1 MLVRV
6 WKIIWKVPIW
16 DLPKLPVF
24 YDSTFW
30 FQGEECKVCCFCSVT
45 PLLLATTGCT
55 HPSHATASL
64 HSKTENHRSFQR
76 HHHRYHLS
84 RSSTTIFIFTTDTT
98 YILIICYSPKSQ
110 TCHWVQR
117 ELTIRVKA
125 KTCVRRDKTF
135 LRAPV
140 GACKTM
146 GNGLAPSWPNK
157 WRWRWVARRGV
168 GGWGWWAGPKRGQSG
183 FYACSLFISCAIT
196 LKIPA
201 RCSAAVLHAVLQK
214 RLSSAEW
221 KSRCIGLRG
230 CFQWRAIG
238 GEQGR
243 PFCTFLCRFGLAGAS
258 PAHGLRCIGQNFI
271 LNPMHWRETRSPRA
285 QRPQRSSNQYS
296 AEISNH
302 WINQQ
307 PLCSLSNVKC
317 WKM

>member
-1 MLVRV
+1 M
-6 WKIIWKVPIW
+6 
-16 DLPKLPVF
+16 
-24 YDSTFW
+24 
-30 FQGEECKVCCFCSVT
+30 
-45 PLLLATTGCT
+45 
-55 HPSHATASL
+55 
-64 HSKTENHRSFQR
+64 
-76 HHHRYHLS
+76 
-84 RSSTTIFIFTTDTT
+84 

-201 RCSAAVLHAVLQK
+201 RCSAPMLHAVLQK

-243 PFCTFLCRFGLAGAS
+243 PFCTFLCRLGLLPPLPTVCDAS
-258 PAHGLRCIGQNFI
+258 AKILSWTRCTEERPARPGHRD
-271 LNPMHWRETRSPRA
+271 LNAAAINIVQRYLIIESINSPFVA
-285 QRPQRSSNQYS
+285 SQ
-296 AEISNH
+296 
-302 WINQQ
+302 
-307 PLCSLSNVKC
+307 
-317 WKM
+317 M